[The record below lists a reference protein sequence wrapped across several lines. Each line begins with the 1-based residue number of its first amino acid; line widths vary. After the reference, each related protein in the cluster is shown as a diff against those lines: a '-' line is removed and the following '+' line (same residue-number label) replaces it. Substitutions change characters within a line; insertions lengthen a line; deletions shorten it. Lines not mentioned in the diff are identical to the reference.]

1 MSEHTVVA
9 VDGGPAS
16 EAAIA
21 WVIDRLATGE
31 MQLEITTVI
40 APRDPLPDDA
50 DGRHL
55 DPYQQLLDAAKHR
68 VLAARPSAVVTTR
81 VRHGVPA
88 DELISASRHAS
99 LLVIGTNRTSRAVGV
114 MRGTLPLNLAGRA
127 YCTTV
132 VVPVDWQPSSGS
144 VIVGW
149 TDDATADAALDLA
162 ATEAARRG
170 AGLTIVHTWG
180 AVPAAPLESVAPP
193 AVEAAVAAE
202 HRQLLVGA
210 AQRIRLAHRDLSVT
224 HLLHGGSAAVAIVR
238 AAAGASLVVVGS
250 RGRGGLTAF
259 LLGSVS
265 QDVLLNLPAPVAVVP
280 RTRSPHEV
288 YPEFLVED
296 F

>member
-21 WVIDRLATGE
+21 WVIDRLATAE

-40 APRDPLPDDA
+40 APRDPLPVDA
-50 DGRHL
+50 EGRHL
-55 DPYQQLLDAAKHR
+55 DPYQQLLDTAKQR
-68 VLAARPSAVVTTR
+68 VVTARPSAVVTTR

-88 DELISASRHAS
+88 DELISASRHVS
-99 LLVIGTNRTSRAVGV
+99 FLVIGTNRTTHGVGA
-114 MRGTLPLNLAGRA
+114 MRETLPLKLAGQA
-127 YCTTV
+127 FCTTV
-132 VVPVDWQPSSGS
+132 IVPVDWQPTSGS
-144 VIVGW
+144 VVAGW

-180 AVPAAPLESVAPP
+180 AVAAAPLESAAPP
-193 AVEAAVAAE
+193 SVEAAVAAE

-210 AQRIRLAHRDLSVT
+210 AQRVRLAHRDLSVT

-265 QDVLLNLPAPVAVVP
+265 HDVLLNLPAPVAVVP
-280 RTRSPHEV
+280 RSRSPHEV
-288 YPEFLVED
+288 YPELLVED